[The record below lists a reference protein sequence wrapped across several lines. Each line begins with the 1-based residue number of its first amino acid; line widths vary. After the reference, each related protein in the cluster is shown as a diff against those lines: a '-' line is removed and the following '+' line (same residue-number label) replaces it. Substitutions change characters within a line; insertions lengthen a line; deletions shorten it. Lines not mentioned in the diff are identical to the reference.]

1 MRTSKQK
8 ADHMKR
14 EIREKISEMLGASLT
29 LLLSDTTNMS
39 LRPFIVEI
47 TGNPNAVMQYVNYEE
62 AIIQWYGIELK
73 GWTYD
78 NFVNPSELSTSLPS
92 LQKLLN
98 AINTGDCKF
107 VKLTAEERR
116 KRLETYKK
124 KIANGELKVRERK
137 TRSDAGKRK
146 RKDRDSSN
154 ESSEDEEGTA
164 DNETLHPHKRCSS
177 DHRRTSGKRN
187 SLIENSDSD

>member
-29 LLLSDTTNMS
+29 LLLSDTTNIS
-39 LRPFIVEI
+39 LCPFIVEI

-116 KRLETYKK
+116 KWLETYKK
-124 KIANGELKVRERK
+124 KIANGELKV
-137 TRSDAGKRK
+137 
-146 RKDRDSSN
+146 
-154 ESSEDEEGTA
+154 
-164 DNETLHPHKRCSS
+164 
-177 DHRRTSGKRN
+177 
-187 SLIENSDSD
+187 